1 MRLNRGTQIS
11 KLIFGTRFTKLPLS
25 TIFWGATFRVVAVRP
40 QNARALA
47 TAGQTHIPRSS

>member
-11 KLIFGTRFTKLPLS
+11 KLIFGTRFTELPLS
-25 TIFWGATFRVVAVRP
+25 TIFWGATFRVVAVHP
-40 QNARALA
+40 QNSRALA